1 MEDTPPLNSMT
12 SMALLFSTSV
22 FIENIVAAPNKH
34 TWVKLYKVLAVLDKA
49 SRLEVLLVLRFDR
62 WRIHAH
68 LSSGLFEPL
77 VQRSTLDVPPIP
89 TLHVQV
95 ENGFSVEDNS
105 ISWKSVEVEVVGRR
119 RVELQVSDAFRWPDD
134 TETCDETDDYDSD
147 GDGLGTYWHDSFRSH
162 GKFLNLLPMHE
173 DSVFTLG
180 PHGVFTETH
189 VIVVQIS
196 AQMPHLVQVS
206 MMDIVHDIPT
216 GLEGGLRYVPGQ
228 PVDVCAL
235 PMVFR
240 AAMGLE
246 TRGIASVDYPAERM
260 FSYRRYVKAL
270 PTSTVREVWNAV
282 ANVEGWETSCEGTF
296 DWHFPNL
303 APDETVSQYFDAME
317 PPQDDP
323 LVYWL
328 TQGEANV
335 EWQRDG
341 RRTLHLSWAGSNFR
355 HMHSALHP
363 HYAGVTG
370 V

>member
-1 MEDTPPLNSMT
+1 MCSLG
-12 SMALLFSTSV
+12 LLFTIQL
-22 FIENIVAAPNKH
+22 IEKIIAAPNKH
-34 TWVKLYKVLAVLDKA
+34 TWIKLYKMLAVLDKA
-49 SRLEVLLVLRFDR
+49 SRLEVQKVLRHDK
-62 WRIHAH
+62 WKYHAH
-68 LSSGLFEPL
+68 GSSGLFEPR
-77 VQRSTLDVPPIP
+77 VQRSFLPVPLIQILRTRFEDV
-89 TLHVQV
+89 
-95 ENGFSVEDNS
+95 FSEEHDNS
-105 ISWKSVEVEVVGRR
+105 ISWKSVKVEVVGQLAA
-119 RVELQVSDAFRWPDD
+119 VELRVSDAFRWADD
-134 TETCDETDDYDSD
+134 TKECDEIDYYQDED
-147 GDGLGTYWHDSFRSH
+147 GGIGRYWHDSFRSH
-162 GKFLNLLPMHE
+162 GNFLDLLPMHE
-173 DSVFTLG
+173 DS
-180 PHGVFTETH
+180 VFTETH

-196 AQMPHLVQVS
+196 AQMPRLVQVS
-206 MMDIVHDIPT
+206 MTDIVHDIPT

-303 APDETVSQYFDAME
+303 APDATVLDYFDTLI
-317 PPQDDP
+317 PPPDAHDLWNQ
-323 LVYWL
+323 
-328 TQGEANV
+328 ANLD
-335 EWQRDG
+335 WQRDG